1 MTIGQYI
8 KEKRMLKGMTQEE
21 LAAKTDISIRTIQRI
36 ENDEVDPRTFT
47 LQTIAS
53 VLEITYDELVTINKP
68 DTKEEYTSNE
78 SVWVAT
84 IHFTS
89 ILLLVL
95 PQLIIWIWK
104 KDKIKGINK
113 HAIDSINFQLSM
125 ILYIAIAIGI
135 LVIKWFIGL
144 AIIIL
149 LCILIIVA
157 SIIATI
163 KAIDGKD
170 YKYPLSIS
178 IIPTKSKKE
187 K

>member
-1 MTIGQYI
+1 MTTGQYI
-8 KEKRMLKGMTQEE
+8 KEKRIQKGMTQEE

-47 LQTIAS
+47 LQTIAT
-53 VLEITYDELVTINKP
+53 VLEITYDELVTISKS
-68 DTKEEYTSNE
+68 DTKKEYTSNE
-78 SVWVAT
+78 SVWIAT

-104 KDKIKGINK
+104 KDKINGINK

-125 ILYIAIAIGI
+125 ITYVVITIGI

-149 LCILIIVA
+149 YECR
-157 SIIATI
+157 
-163 KAIDGKD
+163 KR
-170 YKYPLSIS
+170 
-178 IIPTKSKKE
+178 
-187 K
+187 